1 MTIVGNFGYLVGIR
15 APGPQHTAMSSYS
28 PGAWRARHDYNACP
42 FVRDAGMAEDRIFA
56 AENAGSGTFE
66 FSEAVAEVFPDM
78 LNRSI
83 PGYAASILTIGSLA
97 RRYVR
102 PETHC
107 FDLGCSLGAA
117 TIAMRHNICGPGCRI
132 QAIDS
137 SPAMIRR
144 CRKIIAADD
153 AAVPVDVIAGDVR
166 EADIENASMVV
177 MNYTLQFLPIA
188 DRDDM
193 ITKVCDGMNAGG
205 IFVLSEKIVDDNGE
219 IENLLVDLHLE
230 KKRRNAYSDSEIS
243 RKREAIENVLMPECL
258 ATHEARLTNA
268 GFSHIGVWLRY
279 FNFIS
284 VVAIK

>member
-1 MTIVGNFGYLVGIR
+1 
-15 APGPQHTAMSSYS
+15 
-28 PGAWRARHDYNACP
+28 
-42 FVRDAGMAEDRIFA
+42 MAEDRIFA
-56 AENAGSGTFE
+56 SEDAGSGPFE
-66 FSEAVAEVFPDM
+66 FNEAVAEVFPDM
-78 LNRSI
+78 LKRSI
-83 PGYAASILTIGSLA
+83 PGYAASILTIGALA

-117 TIAMRHNICGPGCRI
+117 TIAMRHNIPGPGCRI

-153 AAVPVDVIAGDVR
+153 ASVPVDIIVGDVR

-193 ITKVCDGMNAGG
+193 ITKVCAGMNAGG
-205 IFVLSEKIVDDNGE
+205 IFVLSEKIVDDNRE
-219 IENLLVDLHLE
+219 IEKLLVDLHRE
-230 KKRRNAYSDSEIS
+230 QKKRNAYSDSEIS
-243 RKREAIENVLMPECL
+243 RKRQAIENVLVPESL
-258 ATHEARLTNA
+258 AAHEARLTKA